1 MGCMSKEQGPTVKS
15 CNDGNS
21 KDEKMLPRE
30 AVQSPALVIL
40 NAGLDNAFC
49 KLTQFAIF
57 EKGAGLQ
64 FRDDLQKMDV
74 CEFMRLD

>member
-1 MGCMSKEQGPTVKS
+1 
-15 CNDGNS
+15 
-21 KDEKMLPRE
+21 MLPRE

-49 KLTQFAIF
+49 KLTQFAVF
-57 EKGAGLQ
+57 EEGAGLQ